1 MRTLFWLV
9 ASIALGL
16 IIHLVVILSMPSLAP
31 NTIWSRILALDAF
44 EKIKV
49 LNDIEPLEANPLQ
62 LDPELIYGVCRLSL
76 ANGAGTV
83 KGALPGD
90 FWSVGIFDAS
100 GRAVYGPT
108 SRSVVGQNLQLGIF
122 NRAQT
127 RLLAEQKIEISD
139 GLLIVESKLDDIF
152 IVVRLAPAYPELR
165 QRYREQLA
173 KLSCANSQAKAGGV

>member
-1 MRTLFWLV
+1 MRIFFWLI

-31 NTIWSRILALDAF
+31 NTTWSRILALDAF

-49 LNDIEPLEANPLQ
+49 LDDIKPLEANPLQ

-76 ANGAGTV
+76 TKGAGIV
-83 KGALPGD
+83 KGELPGD
-90 FWSVGIFDAS
+90 FWSVGVFDAS
-100 GRAVYGPT
+100 GRAVYGTT
-108 SRSVVGQNLQLGIF
+108 SRSSVGQNLQLGIF

-127 RLLAEQKIEISD
+127 RLLAEQKIQISE

-152 IVVRLAPAYPELR
+152 VVVRLAPAFAELR
-165 QRYREQLA
+165 QRYKDQLA
-173 KLSCANSQAKAGGV
+173 KLACGNA